1 MGDCGIADGPS
12 AVLVPVKAFAVAKVR
27 LAPVLAGAERAR
39 LARTMAARVLDAA
52 LPLPRYVACDDD
64 DVAAWATA
72 IGADVIWTPGLG
84 LNGAVTRGVEVL
96 AARGFAEVVVAHA
109 DLPAATAL
117 PRLLGFGGV
126 TLVPDRRDD
135 GTNVACVPSR
145 AGFTFGYGQG
155 SFARHR
161 EETLRLGLDL
171 RVARVPDLQWDVD
184 TPQDL
189 ALTAPA

>member
-1 MGDCGIADGPS
+1 MGDGPS

-27 LAPVLAGAERAR
+27 LAPVLAAPERAL

-52 LPLPRYVACDDD
+52 LPLPRYVACDDA
-64 DVAAWATA
+64 DVAEWAA
-72 IGADVIWTPGLG
+72 ALGAEVIWTPGLG

-96 AARGFAEVVVAHA
+96 AGRGFTQVVVAHA

-117 PRLLGFGGV
+117 PRLLGFRGV

-135 GTNVACVPSR
+135 GTNVACIPSR
-145 AGFTFGYGQG
+145 AGFTFGYGPG

-161 EETLRLGLDL
+161 DEAVRLGLDL